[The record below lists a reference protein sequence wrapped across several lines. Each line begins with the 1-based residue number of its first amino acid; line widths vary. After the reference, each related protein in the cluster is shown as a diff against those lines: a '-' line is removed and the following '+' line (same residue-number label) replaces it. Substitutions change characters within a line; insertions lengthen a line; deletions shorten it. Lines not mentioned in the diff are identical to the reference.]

1 MLQRFR
7 EFSFLFQELAKR
19 DFKKKYKRT
28 VLGMLWSVLSPLLSL
43 LVMRMVFTHFFGSA
57 IPHYTTYLFAGNIVY
72 SYFTEATNGGMSA
85 LVANKDIFSK
95 VNLPKYLFVFS
106 SNVSSFINFALTLAV
121 FFLFAAL
128 DGVTFTWLFFMILFS
143 ILCQLV
149 FNVGMSLILSAA
161 ELFFRDTAYLYR
173 VFTLLLM
180 YLSAIFYDVATFP
193 ASVQRLFLIN
203 PIYVYIKFIR
213 LIVIEGTLPS
223 PEYFLLCVLYAGVA
237 LSLGLWI
244 YKKYNNRFLYYV

>member
-7 EFSFLFQELAKR
+7 EFSFLFQELVKR

-28 VLGMLWSVLSPLLSL
+28 VLGMLWSILSPLLTL
-43 LVMRMVFTHFFGSA
+43 LVMRMVFTNFFGSS

-72 SYFTEATNGGMSA
+72 SYFTESTNGGMYA
-85 LVANKDIFSK
+85 LVSNKDIFSK
-95 VNLPKYLFVFS
+95 VNLPKYMFVFS
-106 SNVSSFINFALTLAV
+106 SNMSSLINFALTLIV
-121 FFLFAAL
+121 FFLFVAF
-128 DGVTFTWLFFMILFS
+128 DGIPFQLSFFMILFS

-161 ELFFRDTAYLYR
+161 ELFFRDTSYLYNI
-173 VFTLLLM
+173 FTLLLM
-180 YLSAIFYDVATFP
+180 YMSAVFYDVTTFP
-193 ASVQRLFLIN
+193 VNVQRLFLMN

-213 LIVIEGTLPS
+213 LIVIDGVLPS

-237 LSLGLWI
+237 FSAGMWI
-244 YKKYNNRFLYYV
+244 YKKYNNRFLYYI

>member
-1 MLQRFR
+1 MLQRFQ

-128 DGVTFTWLFFMILFS
+128 DGVTFTWLFFMMLFS

>member
-128 DGVTFTWLFFMILFS
+128 DGVTFTWLFFMMLFS